1 MVDTQNMFSGT
12 FKAASFPHLSHGS
25 HGIHLSTFNWKQA
38 LLAKKQRIVQMAS
51 FSGYSKSSPD

>member
-25 HGIHLSTFNWKQA
+25 QGIHLSTFNWKQA
-38 LLAKKQRIVQMAS
+38 LLTKKQRIVQVN
-51 FSGYSKSSPD
+51 GII